1 MAFEHLLFY
10 QHNVQVFLLGHVEK
24 YQGVIV
30 PLSVATAFK
39 DGTDGFIRALCKA
52 SAEKV
57 YMIDPRS
64 ALFQAG
70 WDRKNKRDAHRRMAA
85 QLGKVALDT
94 LDADRAITIDDLTD
108 DAVEDMV
115 RTSLAFQLDF
125 GQQENA
131 KLKKYA
137 KLAGVTTLGRLES
150 PRRLVPPYFQFSS
163 ENDPWYLKTMEVI
176 GESQRYLKQRD
187 ETLLPELCPV
197 LHVRDLADAVDWG
210 KIAGELSARNVQM
223 VFLYPNNLH
232 EADIGLADLQR
243 YRDAVK
249 SIVASG
255 VRCYTLHGGYFAML
269 LSKHGLAGFGNGI
282 GYGEWR
288 DSGYHRGGQANIRI
302 YVPKLHRFVQ
312 ANEVQFLLEAFG
324 EFIAEDSDLLSGL
337 LSTGGSALAV
347 TTEQANNHFL
357 DCRAAE
363 AKFVAE
369 SDVQAIKADLVS
381 AADVLA
387 TCKVKAA
394 EAISQKSRETLLRWA
409 EAL

>member
-52 SAEKV
+52 SPEKV

-64 ALFQAG
+64 ALFQAR
-70 WDRKNKRDAHRRMAA
+70 WDRKKKRDAHRRMAT
-85 QLGKVALDT
+85 QLGKVALET
-94 LDADRAITIDDLTD
+94 LDADRAITVDDLTA
-108 DAVEDMV
+108 DAIEDMV

-125 GQQENA
+125 GQQDNA

-137 KLAGVTTLGRLES
+137 KLAGVATLGRLES
-150 PRRLVPPYFQFSS
+150 PRRLVPPYFQFTS
-163 ENDPWYLKTMEVI
+163 ENDPWYSKTMAILE
-176 GESQRYLKQRD
+176 ESQRYLKERD
-187 ETLLPELCPV
+187 GSLLTELCPV
-197 LHVRDLADAVDWG
+197 LHSRGFADVVDWG
-210 KIAGELSARNVQM
+210 KVAGELKARAVQTA
-223 VFLYPNNLH
+223 FLYPNNLK
-232 EADIGLADLQR
+232 EIEIGLPDLQR

-249 SIVASG
+249 AIAGAG
-255 VRCYTLHGGYFAML
+255 VRCYTLHGGYFAVL

-288 DSGYHRGGQANIRI
+288 DSGYHSGGQANIRI

-337 LSTGGSALAV
+337 LSSGGSALAV

-363 AKFVAE
+363 TKFVAE
-369 SDVQAIKADLVS
+369 ADIQAIKAELTS
-381 AADVLA
+381 TADVLG

-394 EAISQKSRETLLRWA
+394 EVISQKGRETLLRWA
-409 EAL
+409 DAL